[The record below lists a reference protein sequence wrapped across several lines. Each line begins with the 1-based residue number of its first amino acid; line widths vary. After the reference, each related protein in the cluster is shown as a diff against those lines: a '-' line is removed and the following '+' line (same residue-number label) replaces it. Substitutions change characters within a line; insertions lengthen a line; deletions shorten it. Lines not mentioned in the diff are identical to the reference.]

1 MIKGY
6 YFYFSPLLTRDD
18 FLRVMEETYPN
29 AISFTWLNAHH
40 VFLHAQD
47 TLEERLEST
56 IQSLNESMNA
66 KISCLITYDD
76 HPSGRMAS
84 ERCQQLHQYQ
94 VVTIGYLL
102 LQRVHAQDHLFLVQI
117 KHEFATIPWTLRLTA
132 RAFLKHNLNVSR
144 AAQSMFLHRNTFQ
157 YRLKKFYEYTS
168 MNLRDISIAF
178 YFKLG
183 DQLT

>member
-1 MIKGY
+1 MTKGY
-6 YFYFSPLLTRDD
+6 YFYFSSPLSRDD
-18 FLRVMEETYPN
+18 FLRVIDETYPHTVTM
-29 AISFTWLNAHH
+29 TWLNPHH
-40 VFLHAQD
+40 VFLLAHD

-66 KISCLITYDD
+66 KLSCLITFDD
-76 HPSGRMAS
+76 HPGGRLAS

-94 VVTIGYLL
+94 VVTIGDLL
-102 LQRVHAQDHLFLVQI
+102 LQRIHAHDHAFLLEI
-117 KHEFATIPWTLRLTA
+117 KNEFATIPWTLRLTA
-132 RAFLKHNLNVSR
+132 RAFLKHNLNASR

-178 YFKLG
+178 YFKLA